1 MSVMSE
7 ERWRSIMRTVKRVA
21 RTTVGGLAVL
31 GAGVVGVGLVQ
42 AFASHRGVSGAST
55 AVHPQPSRAALTR
68 LVQKA
73 SRGQA
78 TITRTFAG
86 PDGLTGLVL
95 SPSGSVAWT
104 NGRYVF
110 LGAVFDRRGQN
121 LSLLAQR
128 AISPARFRFP
138 TRASASFLVGT
149 AGPILTMIAD
159 PNCAFCHQDWIR
171 VLAPR
176 IATGTLRVRVVPV
189 ALVDPA
195 TARVRA
201 AEILSAPAPGQA
213 WAEDE
218 QDFHEATEEGGLSV
232 QGITVPPTALAAVE
246 ANTAAF
252 FASSNGTAATPTF
265 VYRGRQHVGYLGAR
279 ALQTFLSQEAV
290 NGNAHHE

>member
-1 MSVMSE
+1 MPVISE
-7 ERWRSIMRTVKRVA
+7 ERVRAVLVTGRRVA
-21 RTTVGGLAVL
+21 RVAVGGLAVL
-31 GAGVVGVGLVQ
+31 GAAVVGVGLVESS
-42 AFASHRGVSGAST
+42 ASHRDVSSRST
-55 AVHPQPSRAALTR
+55 AAHSRPSRAALSR

-110 LGAVFDRRGQN
+110 LGAVFDRHGRN

-149 AGPILTMIAD
+149 SGPVLTMIAD
-159 PNCAFCHQDWIR
+159 PNCAFCHQEWMR

-176 IATGTLRVRVVPV
+176 IAAGRLRVRLVPV
-189 ALVDPA
+189 AIVHPR

-201 AEILSAPAPGQA
+201 AEIMSASDPAHA
-213 WAEDE
+213 WAQDE
-218 QDFHEATEEGGLSV
+218 RHFHETAERGGLPV
-232 QGITVPPTALAAVE
+232 QGITVPPAALTAVE
-246 ANTAAF
+246 TNTAAF
-252 FASSNGTAATPTF
+252 FAASNGTAATPTF
-265 VYRGRQHVGYLGAR
+265 VYHGRRHVGYLDAR
-279 ALQTFLSQEAV
+279 ALQAFLAR
-290 NGNAHHE
+290 